1 MNTGPGIVVVGG
13 GECGARAVFEL
24 RAAGWTGPITL
35 VGAED
40 ALPYERPPLSK
51 AVMTGTAQPT
61 PVCDAT
67 ALRDADIGFIAGVA
81 ALDIDRERHELMLAD
96 GRRIAY
102 ERMLVA
108 TGATPRRFPLDSDV
122 LDGVHYLR
130 SQADALAL
138 RERLRPGARIGVI
151 GGGFIGLELAAG
163 ATERG
168 GTVTVLEVAPQ
179 LMGRAVP
186 AEVAAIVAARHEQAG
201 VDVRCGTA
209 VSRLENRGNAVMVE
223 VTTGDTLECDAV
235 VVGIGA
241 VPETTLA
248 EKAGLAVDNGVRVDD
263 RLRTS
268 DPDIFAAGD
277 CCSFPHPLY
286 DDRRIRLE
294 AWRNAHDQGAAVA
307 RNLVGADL
315 PYAAV
320 PWFWSD
326 QYDLSLQI
334 AGLPDTATSEVVR
347 QRPDGVEI
355 RFGLGS
361 DGRLLSAAAVG
372 PGNAAAKD
380 IRLAEM
386 LIAARAAP
394 EPSAFADPTADLKA
408 LLRAAKS
415 AKDPREST
423 K

>member
-1 MNTGPGIVVVGG
+1 MSTGPGIVVVGG

-24 RAAGWTGPITL
+24 RTTGWTGPITL

-51 AVMTGTAQPT
+51 AVMTGAAQPT

-67 ALRDADIGFIAGVA
+67 ALHDADIDFVAGVA
-81 ALDIDRERHELMLAD
+81 AVDIDRERHELVLAD
-96 GRRIAY
+96 DQRIAY
-102 ERMLVA
+102 ERMLIA
-108 TGATPRRFPLDSDV
+108 TGATPRRLPLHNDV

-151 GGGFIGLELAAG
+151 GGGFIGLELAAS

-168 GTVTVLEVAPQ
+168 GTVTVIELAPQ

-186 AEVAAIVAARHEQAG
+186 VEVASMVAARHDQAG
-201 VDVRCGTA
+201 VDVRCRTG
-209 VSRLENRGNAVMVE
+209 VSRIENRDHAVMVE
-223 VTTGDTLECDAV
+223 LTTGDTLECDAV

-248 EKAGLAVDNGVRVDD
+248 EKAGLAIDNGVRADD

-286 DDRRIRLE
+286 GDRRIRLE
-294 AWRNAHDQGAAVA
+294 AWRNAQDQGTAAA
-307 RNLVGADL
+307 RNLMGVDQ

-326 QYDLSLQI
+326 QYDLTLQI
-334 AGLPDTATSEVVR
+334 AGLPDAATSEVVR
-347 QRPDGVEI
+347 RRPDGVEI

-361 DGRLLSAAAVG
+361 DGRLVSAAAVG
-372 PGNAAAKD
+372 SGNAVAKD

-394 EPSAFADPTADLKA
+394 DPSAFADPTADLKA

-415 AKDPREST
+415 T
-423 K
+423 